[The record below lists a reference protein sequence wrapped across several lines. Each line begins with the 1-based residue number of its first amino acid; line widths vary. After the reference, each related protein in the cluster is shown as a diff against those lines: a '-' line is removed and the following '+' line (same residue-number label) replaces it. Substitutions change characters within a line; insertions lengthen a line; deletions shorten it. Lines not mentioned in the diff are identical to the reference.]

1 MKKLKTK
8 WFTKWAKKQKLVDDR
23 LLSAITDMQNNLSS
37 INLGGGLYKVRVSQE
52 HSGKSGAYRT
62 IVVYRKDDRAVM
74 VYGFMK
80 KEQEN
85 LSSSELKSFKKL
97 AKDILALNNEE
108 LDKAIENKVFTQI
121 GEDK

>member
-1 MKKLKTK
+1 MLD
-8 WFTKWAKKQKLVDDR
+8 F
-23 LLSAITDMQNNLSS
+23 LLAITDMQNNLSS
-37 INLGGGLYKVRVSQE
+37 INLGGGLYKVRVSLE
-52 HSGKSGAYRT
+52 HSGKSGAYST
-62 IVVYRKDDRAVM
+62 IVVYRKNDIAVM

-85 LSSSELKSFKKL
+85 LSSSELRSFKIL

-121 GEDK
+121 GENK

>member
-1 MKKLKTK
+1 MKRLKTK
-8 WFTKWAKKQKLVDDR
+8 WFSKWAKKQKLVDAR
-23 LLSAITDMQNNLSS
+23 LLLAITNMQNSLSS
-37 INLGGGLYKVRVSQE
+37 INLGGGLYKVRVSLE
-52 HSGKSGAYRT
+52 YSGKSGAYRT
-62 IVVYRKDDRAVM
+62 IVVYRKNDIAVM

-85 LSSSELKSFKKL
+85 LSSSELRSFKKL

-108 LDKAIENKVFTQI
+108 LEKAIEDKVFTQI